1 MPGAYRVMASTTPR
15 TPTHLPHESLVSL
28 QAASIIH
35 SAGERAGVKLQVEG
49 LWLNQ
54 PR

>member
-1 MPGAYRVMASTTPR
+1 M
-15 TPTHLPHESLVSL
+15 SL
-28 QAASIIH
+28 QASLALFTQR
-35 SAGERAGVKLQVEG
+35 AGERAGVKLQVEG

>member
-1 MPGAYRVMASTTPR
+1 MPGAYRVIRVDDALYPYLSC
-15 TPTHLPHESLVSL
+15 LESLVSL